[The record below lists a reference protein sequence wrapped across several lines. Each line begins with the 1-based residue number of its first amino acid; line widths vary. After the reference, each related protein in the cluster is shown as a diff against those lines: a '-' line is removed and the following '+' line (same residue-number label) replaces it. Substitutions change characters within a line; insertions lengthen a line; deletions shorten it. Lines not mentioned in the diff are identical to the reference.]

1 MKAKDGVV
9 DRLNAILTIDLT
21 AINQYFIQ
29 SEMVRN
35 WGFLR
40 MAEHLRESSMDEMR
54 DAQKLVRH
62 ILYLEGLPNL
72 QRLGSVQIGE
82 SVEEN
87 LQLDLASEMLALET
101 LSEAIAHCE
110 QAGDFGTRE
119 ILEDMV
125 REEEEH
131 VDWLETQQETIRQVG
146 ISHYLAQNMRE

>member
-1 MKAKDGVV
+1 MKAREGVI

-21 AINQYFIQ
+21 AINQYFVQ

-35 WGFLR
+35 WGFQRTAEKLR
-40 MAEHLRESSMDEMR
+40 DVSMDEMR
-54 DAQKLVRH
+54 DAQRLVRH

-72 QRLGSVQIGE
+72 QRLGSIRVSE
-82 SVEEN
+82 SVAEN
-87 LQLDLASEMLALET
+87 LQLALDSEMSALET
-101 LSEAIAHCE
+101 LAEAIAHCE
-110 QAGDFGTRE
+110 QVGDFGTRE

-146 ISHYLAQNMRE
+146 IEHYLAQHIRE

>member
-1 MKAKDGVV
+1 MKAREGVV

-35 WGFLR
+35 WGFER
-40 MAEHLRESSMDEMR
+40 TAEKLREASMDEMR

-72 QRLGSVQIGE
+72 QRLGPIKIGE
-82 SVEEN
+82 SVAED
-87 LQLDLASEMLALET
+87 LQLDLEAEMAALET
-101 LSEAIAHCE
+101 LAEAIAHCE
-110 QAGDFGTRE
+110 QVGDFGTRE

-146 ISHYLAQNMRE
+146 IEHYLAQNIRE

>member
-1 MKAKDGVV
+1 MKAREGVV

-21 AINQYFIQ
+21 AINQYFVQ

-35 WGFLR
+35 WGFERTAEKLR
-40 MAEHLRESSMDEMR
+40 DLSMDEMR

-62 ILYLEGLPNL
+62 VLYLEGLPNL
-72 QRLGSVQIGE
+72 QRLGPIKIGE
-82 SVEEN
+82 SVAEN
-87 LQLDLASEMLALET
+87 LQLDLESEMSALET
-101 LSEAIAHCE
+101 LAEAIAHCE
-110 QAGDFGTRE
+110 QVGDFGTRE

-146 ISHYLAQNMRE
+146 IEHYLAQNIRE

>member
-1 MKAKDGVV
+1 MKAREGIV
-9 DRLNAILTIDLT
+9 DRLNELLTIDLT

-40 MAEHLRESSMDEMR
+40 TAEKMREASMDEMR

-72 QRLGSVQIGE
+72 QRLGPIKIGE

-87 LQLDLASEMLALET
+87 LQLDLESEMSALET
-101 LSEAIAHCE
+101 LAEAIAHCE
-110 QAGDFGTRE
+110 QVGDFGTRE

-146 ISHYLAQNMRE
+146 TEHYLAQNIRE

>member
-1 MKAKDGVV
+1 MKAKEGVV
-9 DRLNAILTIDLT
+9 ERLNTILTIDLT
-21 AINQYFIQ
+21 AVNQYFLQ

-40 MAEHLRESSMDEMR
+40 TADKLREVSLDEMR
-54 DAQKLVRH
+54 DAQTLIRH
-62 ILYLEGLPNL
+62 VLYLEGLPNV
-72 QRLGSVQIGE
+72 QRLGAVKIGE

-87 LQLDLASEMLALET
+87 LGLGLEAEKAALEALT
-101 LSEAIAHCE
+101 EAIAHCE
-110 QAGDFGTRE
+110 RVGDFGTRE

-146 ISHYLAQNMRE
+146 IEHYLAQNIRE

>member
-1 MKAKDGVV
+1 MKAREGVV

-21 AINQYFIQ
+21 AINQYFVQ

-35 WGFLR
+35 WGFQR
-40 MAEHLRESSMDEMR
+40 TAEKLREVSMDEMR
-54 DAQKLVRH
+54 DAQRLVRH

-72 QRLGSVQIGE
+72 QRLGPIKVGE
-82 SVEEN
+82 SVGEN
-87 LQLDLASEMLALET
+87 LQLDLESEMSALEV
-101 LSEAIAHCE
+101 LAEAIAHCE
-110 QAGDFGTRE
+110 QVNDFGTRE

-146 ISHYLAQNMRE
+146 IEHYLAQNIRE

>member
-1 MKAKDGVV
+1 MKAREGIV
-9 DRLNAILTIDLT
+9 DRLNELLTIDLT

-40 MAEHLRESSMDEMR
+40 TAEKMREASMDEMR

-72 QRLGSVQIGE
+72 QRLGPIKIGE

-87 LQLDLASEMLALET
+87 LQLDLESEMSALET
-101 LSEAIAHCE
+101 LAEAIAHCE
-110 QAGDFGTRE
+110 QVGDFGTRE

-131 VDWLETQQETIRQVG
+131 VDWLETQQEIIRQVG
-146 ISHYLAQNMRE
+146 TEHYLAQNIRE

>member
-1 MKAKDGVV
+1 MRAKEGVV

-21 AINQYFIQ
+21 AINQYFVQ

-35 WGFLR
+35 WGFER
-40 MAEHLRESSMDEMR
+40 SAEKLREASMDEMR

-72 QRLGSVQIGE
+72 QRLGPIKIGE
-82 SVEEN
+82 SVAEN
-87 LQLDLASEMLALET
+87 LQLDLETEVSALET
-101 LSEAIAHCE
+101 LAETITHCE
-110 QAGDFGTRE
+110 QVGDFGTRE

-146 ISHYLAQNMRE
+146 IEHYLAQNIRE

>member
-1 MKAKDGVV
+1 MKAREGVV

-21 AINQYFIQ
+21 AINQYFVQ

-35 WGFLR
+35 WGFQR
-40 MAEHLRESSMDEMR
+40 TAERLREVSMDEMR
-54 DAQKLVRH
+54 DAQRLVQH

-72 QRLGSVQIGE
+72 QRLGSIKVGE
-82 SVEEN
+82 SVAEN
-87 LQLDLASEMLALET
+87 LQLDLDSEVSALET
-101 LSEAIAHCE
+101 LAEAIAHCE
-110 QAGDFGTRE
+110 QVGDFGTRE

-146 ISHYLAQNMRE
+146 IEHYLAQNIRE

>member
-9 DRLNAILTIDLT
+9 DRLNGILTIDLT

-54 DAQKLVRH
+54 DTQKLVRH

-101 LSEAIAHCE
+101 LSEAVAHCE
-110 QAGDFGTRE
+110 QVGDFGTRE
-119 ILEDMV
+119 ILEDMI

-146 ISHYLAQNMRE
+146 ISHYLAQNIRD

>member
-1 MKAKDGVV
+1 MKAREGVV

-21 AINQYFIQ
+21 AINQYFVQ

-35 WGFLR
+35 WGFQR
-40 MAEHLRESSMDEMR
+40 TAERLREVSMDEMR
-54 DAQKLVRH
+54 DAQRLVQH

-72 QRLGSVQIGE
+72 QRLGSIKVGE
-82 SVEEN
+82 SVAEN
-87 LQLDLASEMLALET
+87 LQLDLDSEVSALET
-101 LSEAIAHCE
+101 LAEVIAHCE
-110 QAGDFGTRE
+110 QVGDFGTRE

-146 ISHYLAQNMRE
+146 IEHYLAQNIRE